1 MIVCGNVSISFVI
14 PGLINLSSLGPN
26 LSTEAV
32 VWGSDV
38 VALMGVEVVIAV
50 AALAISF
57 VVNSKKTEFV

>member
-1 MIVCGNVSISFVI
+1 
-14 PGLINLSSLGPN
+14 LINLSSVGPN
-26 LSTEAV
+26 LPTEAI

-38 VALMGVEVVIAV
+38 VALMGVEVMIAV